1 MDGRE
6 PLKRQKQEMPGL
18 VRTEA
23 LVFEAGGVMMQLP
36 HVEAPFLI
44 WAGLCRGGAIK
55 PVAQGLPFLA

>member
-44 WAGLCRGGAIK
+44 WAGLCKGGCD
-55 PVAQGLPFLA
+55 